1 MRLKSEIWVK
11 AYVRR
16 CAADGAAAFVV
27 RRGDADAGS
36 IFIRINRLDGTSM
49 VFGPASAGLF
59 SADVER
65 RWSRRLGPEPVLD
78 EKADSYLTR
87 EFEFDPDIWLIE
99 VEDRAG
105 RHFLDDW
112 LAED

>member
-11 AYVRR
+11 AYIRR
-16 CAADGAAAFVV
+16 CASDGGAAFVV

-49 VFGPASAGLF
+49 LFGPASAGLD
-59 SADVER
+59 SAEVER
-65 RWSRRLGPEPVLD
+65 RWSVRMGREPVQD
-78 EKADSYLTR
+78 QDVEVYMER
-87 EFEFDPDIWLIE
+87 EIGFDPDIWLVE
-99 VEDRAG
+99 VEDRSG